1 MCHHAAAARLPRGA
15 AELERPALSCCPLAT
30 RGVAPSMRSL
40 GASRP
45 CPLQE
50 DCDLR
55 LRCTAQDP
63 AARPTAEQVLR
74 ELSRPRRCASVGA
87 GLDALGATEGACPIQ
102 RMASLPVV

>member
-1 MCHHAAAARLPRGA
+1 M
-15 AELERPALSCCPLAT
+15 
-30 RGVAPSMRSL
+30 
-40 GASRP
+40 
-45 CPLQE
+45 
-50 DCDLR
+50 